1 MKNKWLKLAGIYAT
15 IGIVGV
21 AVYYANRV
29 RKEIEAFDDL
39 DLDMGNDSALIGMFK
54 NSKAQ

>member
-29 RKEIEAFDDL
+29 RKEIEALDDL
-39 DLDMGNDSALIGMFK
+39 DLDMGNDLVLVGMFK

>member
-1 MKNKWLKLAGIYAT
+1 MKSKWLKLAGIYAT

-29 RKEIEAFDDL
+29 RKEIESLDDM
-39 DLDMGNDSALIGMFK
+39 DLDMGNDSALVGMFK
-54 NSKAQ
+54 NNKAQ

>member
-54 NSKAQ
+54 NSKSQ

>member
-29 RKEIEAFDDL
+29 RKEIESLDDI
-39 DLDMGNDSALIGMFK
+39 DLDMGNDSALVGMFK
-54 NSKAQ
+54 NNKAQ